1 MSNPLAV
8 TYDSVSVSDSYVS
21 RDSFSAC
28 KLDSSSVP
36 VCLDSTPSTSACE
49 MNNVNNVSSAPFSV
63 AVPQVMN
70 SDAALSSVI
79 IPETKE
85 KASHFHISCYLKG
98 RHRTVKVAAMVDSG
112 ATALFLDRKYA
123 DRQKMW

>member
-1 MSNPLAV
+1 MLAVSSPLAV

-21 RDSFSAC
+21 QFSVSAC
-28 KLDSSSVP
+28 MLDSSVS

-49 MNNVNNVSSAPFSV
+49 MNNVYNVSSAPFPV

-70 SDAALSSVI
+70 SDATLNSVI

-85 KASHFHISCYLKG
+85 KASHFHISCYLK
-98 RHRTVKVAAMVDSG
+98 
-112 ATALFLDRKYA
+112 
-123 DRQKMW
+123 